1 MRERERERRETR
13 EKERENERREIE
25 EGDSPE
31 SSIEGW
37 VAVERDRKRKGKA
50 MHKLRERRGLFFTFG
65 WLVCQQSDVI
75 HLSKNGRK
83 QEKSKPE
90 VSRSPI
96 KVI

>member
-50 MHKLRERRGLFFTFG
+50 THKLRERRGLFFTFG
-65 WLVCQQSDVI
+65 WLVCQMSFICLKTGGNRRNQ
-75 HLSKNGRK
+75 NR
-83 QEKSKPE
+83 
-90 VSRSPI
+90 R
-96 KVI
+96 